1 MRVVIIT
8 LFLLSLLTGIATP
21 QTPTTFEE
29 AKELSIQLDKPI
41 LLEFFQ
47 DD

>member
-1 MRVVIIT
+1 MRGNIIT
-8 LFLLSLLTGIATP
+8 IILILSAILNA